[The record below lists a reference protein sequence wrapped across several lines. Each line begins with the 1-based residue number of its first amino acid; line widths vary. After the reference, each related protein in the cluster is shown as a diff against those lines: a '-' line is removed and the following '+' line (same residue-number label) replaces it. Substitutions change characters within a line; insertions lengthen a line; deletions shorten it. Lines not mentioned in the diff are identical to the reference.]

1 MDYKGDPDT
10 RLDSMDESYITDE
23 GRKDTSCRG
32 RYEGADECTY
42 VDYLRIKIGVHV
54 SEYEEG

>member
-10 RLDSMDESYITDE
+10 RLDSRDESYVTDE

-32 RYEGADECTY
+32 RYEGADECTN
-42 VDYLRIKIGVHV
+42 VDY
-54 SEYEEG
+54 